1 MYGSEGAS
9 GYVIPRYRAPAEA
22 AWYHVLHGN
31 IPGHQID
38 FMYCPEVPQGA
49 LTTTHFSHLARLMK
63 YIEPATGA
71 THAFAIGNLSRD
83 DTQHEPGHGAVG
95 LIFGF
100 RIGGAMDHAGR
111 GNPPFAHGI
120 VAVDRD
126 LGYTSLLEAS
136 ATFYRH
142 VMNAT
147 EVNSSAGMFYREYVG
162 AVRDAPERVAHVLER
177 YVEEFG
183 DLPYLRRSGATWDWV
198 ADEGSLPKRVV
209 IVHKHDE
216 PFGAIAHA
224 AARIATVLYR
234 SNIKWTSIT
243 SGREADIPGGVSV
256 RFVRERDVTMEDRHG
271 ALLRIEDVAEDEGE
285 IARKLFG
292 ARPQGE
298 TGDKPQFGG
307 WRERYAA
314 QQAGGAAHLAQTA
327 GGAAPAGP
335 VSERGRVP
343 SAPPAARRVE
353 AHAAEG
359 ASAGA
364 ASSAM
369 GPKGT
374 LVIDAEKLLREAG
387 LREAGPGNA
396 VSAGGAAGGPA
407 VGGVPPISRGP
418 ADLTRPGA
426 GAPPLPM
433 AAGRGVPQAPAM
445 PPVSARSAAGEDE
458 GGEIPIVVEQP
469 QKSRKALWAVAGLG
483 CAAAAG
489 AVAWAVVSRGP
500 GAQPAPPPVEPSAA
514 PTTVGGAPGASVKE
528 GAEAAAPQGTAGPQ
542 ATGAASAP
550 EGAAPPEGT
559 ASAGEDA
566 QAKASGSAPTASQQR
581 KTGGGRAGSKPSA
594 AQQQRG
600 KDGKET
606 ARDPEDQKPV
616 GAIQPKVKF

>member
-22 AWYHVLHGN
+22 SWYHVLHGN

-63 YIEPATGA
+63 YIEPATGS

-83 DTQHEPGHGAVG
+83 DTQHEPGHGAMG

-100 RIGGAMDHAGR
+100 RIGGAIDHAGR

-162 AVRDAPERVAHVLER
+162 AVREAPERVAHVLER

-183 DLPYLRRSGATWDWV
+183 DLPYLRRSSATWDWV
-198 ADEGSLPKRVV
+198 ADEGALPKRVV

-271 ALLRIEDVAEDEGE
+271 LLIRIEDVAEDAGE
-285 IARKLFG
+285 IARKVFG

-298 TGDKPQFGG
+298 PGDNKPQFGG

-327 GGAAPAGP
+327 GGATPAGP

-343 SAPPAARRVE
+343 SAPPAQRRVEWGE

-359 ASAGA
+359 PASMSA
-364 ASSAM
+364 ASQAM

-374 LVIDAEKLLREAG
+374 LVIDAEKLLRDAG
-387 LREAGPGNA
+387 LVEAGPGGA
-396 VSAGGAAGGPA
+396 GIGGVAAGGAA
-407 VGGVPPISRGP
+407 VGGGAPLVRGSTD
-418 ADLTRPGA
+418 AARSGA
-426 GAPPLPM
+426 GAGPPPSPI
-433 AAGRGVPQAPAM
+433 AAGRAAPQQPAL
-445 PPVSARSAAGEDE
+445 PPVAARVNSTDDDLGD
-458 GGEIPIVVEQP
+458 IPIVVEQP
-469 QKSRKALWAVAGLG
+469 RKSRKALWAVAGLG

-489 AVAWAVVSRGP
+489 AVAWAMVSRGP
-500 GAQPAPPPVEPSAA
+500 GAQPAPPPAVAPSAA
-514 PTTVGGAPGASVKE
+514 PEPERGTPGTSVKE
-528 GAEAAAPQGTAGPQ
+528 GAETATPQ
-542 ATGAASAP
+542 ATASAP
-550 EGAAPPEGT
+550 EQAAPPEEG
-559 ASAGEDA
+559 ASAEGDP
-566 QAKASGSAPTASQQR
+566 QATPSASAPAATPQR
-581 KTGGGRAGSKPSA
+581 KTGGGRSGPRPSA
-594 AQQQRG
+594 AQQGRG
-600 KDGKET
+600 KEPL
-606 ARDPEDQKPV
+606 RDPEDQKPV